1 METRQIIGITDP
13 NSISFRL
20 AFEQLL
26 ASCDLRVEVGGAV
39 HRFGTCRVPVRAY
52 DTLAVRPSFDALV
65 NRGSIWNLQLRS
77 FTMMIAHKVYLL
89 NDPST
94 FVAVDKNVSFGQ
106 MHELGMRIP
115 PTWALPQFDNAE
127 VHAATSNVPEVV
139 FADYEPFDLR
149 AIGEQIGYPAYLK
162 PQDGGGNDG
171 VRRVES
177 HEELVAAYH
186 ASGAEPMNLQ
196 KAVDHREFVRI
207 VGVGPQITPMHF
219 DPATPHS
226 HDRYMR
232 SATRAIDF
240 DFLTPAERDEVTKTT
255 KIINAFYGWD
265 HNTCE
270 ALFPREGGSPYLID
284 FANAFPDCKLVSL
297 HFHFPELVKAM
308 IRWLVFVSVTG
319 RRRPVSAV
327 VRWPEYFAAAERAR
341 RDGLSWPETLDRL
354 ATIADSH
361 FGTADFQ
368 EFVAAHLAGF
378 EERAH
383 RWFASEAFDRI
394 LVQEVTSRF
403 RIEREHPAKLAHYR
417 GIHRFWLECDRERL
431 GLPRGE

>member
-1 METRQIIGITDP
+1 METTHILGITDP

-26 ASCDLRVEVGGAV
+26 AHCDLRIEEGSVV
-39 HRFGTCRVPVRAY
+39 HRFGTRRVPVRAY
-52 DTLAVRPSFDALV
+52 DTLAVKPDFEALI
-65 NRGSIWNLQLRS
+65 NRGSVWNRHLRG
-77 FTMMIAHKVYLL
+77 FTMMLAHKVYLL
-89 NDPST
+89 NDPGT
-94 FVAVDKNVSFGQ
+94 FMAVEKNVTFGQ

-115 PTWALPQFDNAE
+115 PTWSIPQFDNSE
-127 VHAATSNVPEVV
+127 VTAATSNVPEVV

-149 AIGEQIGYPAYLK
+149 AIGERVGYPAYLK

-171 VRRVES
+171 VVRVNGPD
-177 HEELVAAYH
+177 ELMAAYH

-196 KAVDHREFVRI
+196 KAVDYREFVRI

-219 DPATPHS
+219 DPSTPHS

-240 DFLTPAERDEVTKTT
+240 DFLTPGEREEVTKTT
-255 KIINAFYGWD
+255 KVINAFYGWD

-270 ALFPREGGSPYLID
+270 ALFDREGGSPYLID

-308 IRWLVFVSVTG
+308 IRWLVFVCVTG
-319 RRRPVSAV
+319 RRRPASAV
-327 VRWPEYFAAAERAR
+327 SRWPEYFAAAEAAR
-341 RDGLSWPETLDRL
+341 REGLSWPATLDRL
-354 ATIADSH
+354 ARIADTH
-361 FGTADFQ
+361 FGTE
-368 EFVAAHLAGF
+368 EFEAFTARHLAGF

-383 RWFASEAFDRI
+383 RWFAGEAFDRI
-394 LVQEVTSRF
+394 LEAEVKSRF
-403 RIEREHPAKLAHYR
+403 RIAHEHPAKLAHYR
-417 GIHRFWLECDRERL
+417 GIHRFWLDCDRERL
-431 GLPRGE
+431 GLRE